1 MALMTGRRSR
11 ALDSDDNDDSR
22 PNTPSSTAPN
32 DSKRMRRPPGS
43 QDDVGGASADTD
55 SAPPSLILS
64 GAPDSAVVQSNV
76 QNEPKYQP
84 GAIVRVKLTNFVTY
98 TSAEFFPGPNLN
110 MVIGPNGTGK
120 STLVCAICLGLGWPP
135 SYLGRAKDP
144 SEFVK
149 HGCREATI
157 EIELHGPPRTRRNP
171 IIMRTIKKEGNKSVF
186 MLNDKASSAK
196 MVQAMANSFNI
207 QIDNLCQFLPQDKVV
222 EFAQMSPVELLA
234 STQRAVAGAEMTK
247 MHEDLKKLR
256 SSQTQYIS
264 ENRGHQEQLVN
275 LQNRQEMQRSEVDR
289 MRERASVQKRLTWFE
304 KCRPI
309 ARYADA
315 KTKYRDARHMI
326 PPLDRQL
333 TRLKD
338 ASAPT
343 LKRLESK
350 QRYSEQAKQ
359 VVSHRARTLKDSERE
374 CDRLMKEV
382 EEKQDRIKDLDNK
395 VEAEKKSIPNTR
407 GEIKQNELK
416 LTELKR
422 KKAEPP
428 EDFDVRIISDE
439 IQSLRNKERQF
450 SGYEQDLKLRYDNLR
465 EQGKERTTK
474 LTDLNNTLQGLE
486 TQAGQQENKLNSLS
500 RDTFQAWKWVQE
512 NRDQFKDV
520 VYGPPIL
527 ECSLQ
532 DSRMADAIESLLQ
545 ENDFKIITA
554 QNREDFLKLQ
564 QKLLKEKKLHDV
576 SLRTCSAS
584 DLSQHRPPLSQT
596 EMNNFGLDSWAIDHL
611 VGPPTVLAML
621 CSEKALHRSA
631 IASKE
636 LSQQQHDDLANTTVQ
651 SYVAGRKTY
660 QFIRRAEY
668 GSAGNTA
675 RVRDVRPAQ
684 RWTDQPV
691 DMGRKA
697 SIERSIAEN
706 HGELEIIRSEI
717 LNLKNEAKEKKGE
730 HEQVGVQLAA
740 LLSQRDAKQTAR
752 KVWLGLDQKIQDTE
766 TKLEGLQDQ
775 IEGFRG
781 RVNALRAEK
790 DHMLLEKA
798 QAILDFAAATGALK
812 AAAAR
817 FLEAQVI
824 AIEAASDVEGLEIQN
839 EHIVQ
844 TIQEKEV
851 ELAEAR
857 RVCAQEKQVAEQIL
871 REVYQLKVEA
881 QRLEEEEEDSGLA
894 KTMEQV
900 GALQTEENLDAE
912 IDSQNAQ
919 LALTEGGNASIIK
932 EFEDRAK
939 IIEKLKAKVQEAE
952 RRQEAF
958 ANGIKEIRGK
968 WEPKLEGYVE
978 RISAAFSDSFDR
990 IGCAGQVTVFKA
1002 SSDDATDCTEEN
1014 GGMSNGLDFGNW
1026 AIHIS
1031 VKFREQEPLSLLDSH
1046 RQSGGERAVS
1056 TIFYLMALQSLSQA
1070 PFRVVDEIN
1079 QGMDPRNERMVHGRM
1094 VDIAAEDG
1102 GSQYFLITPKLLNG
1116 LKYRRGMTVLC
1127 IVSGENMPAARQEDG
1142 RGNVVS
1148 SGPKIDFRAFAK
1160 RARELGI
1167 ASGHDARS
1175 ALAMNDRSFTVT
1187 SQVSEIGAF

>member
-1 MALMTGRRSR
+1 
-11 ALDSDDNDDSR
+11 
-22 PNTPSSTAPN
+22 
-32 DSKRMRRPPGS
+32 
-43 QDDVGGASADTD
+43 
-55 SAPPSLILS
+55 
-64 GAPDSAVVQSNV
+64 
-76 QNEPKYQP
+76 
-84 GAIVRVKLTNFVTY
+84 
-98 TSAEFFPGPNLN
+98 
-110 MVIGPNGTGK
+110 
-120 STLVCAICLGLGWPP
+120 
-135 SYLGRAKDP
+135 
-144 SEFVK
+144 
-149 HGCREATI
+149 
-157 EIELHGPPRTRRNP
+157 
-171 IIMRTIKKEGNKSVF
+171 
-186 MLNDKASSAK
+186 

-222 EFAQMSPVELLA
+222 EFAQMSPIELLA
-234 STQRAVAGAEMTK
+234 STQRAVAGAEMTM

-256 SSQTQYIS
+256 SSQTQYMN
-264 ENRGHQEQLVN
+264 ENKGQQEQLVN
-275 LQNRQEMQRSEVDR
+275 LQNRQEMQRTEVDR
-289 MRERASVQKRLTWFE
+289 MRERALVQKRLAWFE
-304 KCRPI
+304 KCRPV
-309 ARYADA
+309 AKYADA

-350 QRYSEQAKQ
+350 QQYSEQAKQ
-359 VVSHRARTLKDSERE
+359 VLLRRARTLKDSERE
-374 CDRLMKEV
+374 CDRLMKEI
-382 EEKQDRIKDLDNK
+382 EEKQDKIQDLDNK
-395 VEAEKKSIPNTR
+395 VEAEKKSIPTTR
-407 GEIKQNELK
+407 RDIKQNESK

-422 KKAEPP
+422 RRAEPP
-428 EDFDVRIISDE
+428 EDFDTRAISDE
-439 IQSLRNKERQF
+439 IQRLRDKNGAF
-450 SGYEQDLKLRYDNLR
+450 TGQDADFKLRLENLH
-465 EQGKERTTK
+465 EQGKERAAK
-474 LTDLNNTLQGLE
+474 LQDLNKSLQGLE
-486 TQAGQQENKLNSLS
+486 TQAGQQENKLNTLS
-500 RDTFQAWKWVQE
+500 RDTFQAWKWIQD
-512 NRDQFKDV
+512 NRDEFKDT

-527 ECSLQ
+527 ECSLK
-532 DSRMADAIESLLQ
+532 DPKMADAIESLLQ

-564 QKLLKEKKLHDV
+564 QKLLKEKRLHDV

-584 DLSQHRPPLSQT
+584 DLSQFRAPLSEA
-596 EMNNFGLDSWAIDHL
+596 EMSNFGLDSWAIDHL
-611 VGPPTVLAML
+611 VGPPTVIAML
-621 CSEKALHRSA
+621 CSEKSLHRSA

-636 LSQQQHDDLANTTVQ
+636 LSQQQHDDLANTAVQ
-651 SYVAGRKTY
+651 SYIAGRKSY

-684 RWTDQPV
+684 RWADQPV

-697 SIERSIAEN
+697 SLERSIAEKN
-706 HGELEIIRSEI
+706 GELEIIRSE
-717 LNLKNEAKEKKGE
+717 LLSLRNEAREKRAD
-730 HEQVGVQLAA
+730 HERVAA
-740 LLSQRDAKQTAR
+740 DLKALESKRDAKQIAR

-766 TKLEGLQDQ
+766 AKLEGLQGQ

-790 DHMLLEKA
+790 DQVLLEKA
-798 QAILDFAAATGALK
+798 QVIVDFAAATGTLK
-812 AAAAR
+812 AAMASS
-817 FLEAQVI
+817 LEAQVI
-824 AIEAASDVEGLEIQN
+824 AIEAASDVEGLESQN
-839 EHIVQ
+839 EHIVR
-844 TIQEKEV
+844 TIQGKQV

-857 RVCAQEKQVAEQIL
+857 RVCAQEKQLAEQIL
-871 REVYQLKVEA
+871 REVYQLKIEA

-894 KTMEQV
+894 KIMEQV

-952 RRQEAF
+952 RQQDDF
-958 ANGIKEIRGK
+958 TNSIKEIRDR
-968 WEPKLEGYVE
+968 WEPRLEGYVE

-1002 SSDDATDCTEEN
+1002 SSDDPADYREEN
-1014 GGMSNGLDFGNW
+1014 GGMSNGLDFANW

-1127 IVSGENMPAARQEDG
+1127 IVSGENMPAAPQDDG

-1160 RARELGI
+1160 KARELGI
-1167 ASGHDARS
+1167 ASHSEDRRVAI
-1175 ALAMNDRSFTVT
+1175 DRSFTVA
-1187 SQVSEIGAF
+1187 SQMSEIGAF